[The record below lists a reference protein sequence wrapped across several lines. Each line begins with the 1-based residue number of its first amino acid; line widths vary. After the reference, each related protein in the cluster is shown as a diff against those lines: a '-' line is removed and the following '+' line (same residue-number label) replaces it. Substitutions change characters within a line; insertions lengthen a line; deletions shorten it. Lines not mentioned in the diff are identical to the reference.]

1 MAKKRLTPRQLE
13 VLEWIGQRCPD
24 NEWSDSYYKQ
34 SARMMEAYGL
44 VKISGHGPTWTAR
57 ITDKGRDQLAG
68 GTDLSPGASKPVPR
82 PRAATPRGT
91 KGPAHRQASA
101 VAGAEKKT
109 SAHKPTPS
117 VPDDDVRELYDLLVA
132 DEFHIL
138 VDLPAD
144 SSDVDWKAR
153 ARRLTKAEHLLGS
166 DRVTISRHRGGSW
179 NDYCETISVALVP
192 KDRWLT
198 RTPQEVVDAT
208 RVKYHPAV
216 ATVVEGS
223 RGFSTATVTRAKRV
237 LHAMFTEAEARG
249 WKVTIGEPERRG
261 AIDYKAATTLH
272 KQRRTVRIVT
282 NAESHEIQAYEK
294 HRRREREP
302 SKEDL
307 EHEKRWGYYSHT
319 YEYLP
324 TGRLIITR
332 PYSVIAQD
340 SESGR
345 STVENRLPTV
355 FAEWAAKEPWAK
367 RKLVLGQRREAEH
380 ARRRAE
386 VEPAADLIHAD
397 NVRREVMRER
407 AEEHRRFLDVQTYV
421 EALLQAQQDGRIGP
435 DSEAEEWLNWCLARR
450 FDGDPVKRLRM
461 PQIPA
466 QNSWE
471 REQLVERLI
480 ARMGPMPGD

>member
-1 MAKKRLTPRQLE
+1 MA
-13 VLEWIGQRCPD
+13 
-24 NEWSDSYYKQ
+24 
-34 SARMMEAYGL
+34 
-44 VKISGHGPTWTAR
+44 
-57 ITDKGRDQLAG
+57 
-68 GTDLSPGASKPVPR
+68 
-82 PRAATPRGT
+82 
-91 KGPAHRQASA
+91 PAPEPAPQ
-101 VAGAEKKT
+101 
-109 SAHKPTPS
+109 

-138 VDLPAD
+138 ADLPAD
-144 SSDVDWKAR
+144 SPDVDWRAR
-153 ARRLTKAEHLLGS
+153 ARRLAKAEDLLGS
-166 DRVTISRHRGGSW
+166 DRVTISHHRGGSW
-179 NDYCETISVALVP
+179 NDYRETISVALVP

-198 RTPQEVVDAT
+198 RTPREVVDAT

-216 ATVVEGS
+216 AAVVEGS

-272 KQRRTVRIVT
+272 KQRCTVRIVT

-294 HRRREREP
+294 HRRREQEP

-307 EHEKRWGYYSHT
+307 EHKKRWGYYSHT

-332 PYSVIAQD
+332 PYSVIVQD

-355 FAEWAAKEPWAK
+355 FAEWAAKEPWVK
-367 RKLVLGQRREAEH
+367 RKRVLGQRREAEH

-407 AEEHRRFLDVQTYV
+407 AEEYRRFLDVQTYV
-421 EALLQAQQDGRIGP
+421 DALAQAQRDGQIEPGSP
-435 DSEAEEWLNWCLARR
+435 DDEWANWCVAHRA
-450 FDGDPVKRLRM
+450 DQDPLTQLHM
-461 PQIPA
+461 PTIPA
-466 QNSWE
+466 QNLQE
-471 REQLVERLI
+471 RERLI
-480 ARMGPMPGD
+480 ERLIKDMGPLPGDP